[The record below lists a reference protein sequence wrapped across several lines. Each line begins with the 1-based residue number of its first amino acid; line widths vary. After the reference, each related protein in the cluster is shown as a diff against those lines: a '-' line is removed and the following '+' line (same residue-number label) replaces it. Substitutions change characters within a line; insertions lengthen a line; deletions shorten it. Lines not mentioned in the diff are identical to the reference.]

1 MNLAKQCDTRSRLST
16 GRNKSEHSF
25 RPVGQADR
33 ATSSGIEPD
42 GTRAKR
48 MTFAEDFMLEHTHS
62 GLRIAVI
69 GMAGNSGAASREQHN
84 KLTQCYGFPS

>member
-1 MNLAKQCDTRSRLST
+1 MNLAKKCDTRSRLST

-25 RPVGQADR
+25 RPMGRTER

-42 GTRAKR
+42 GTRANR

-62 GLRIAVI
+62 GLRVAMI
-69 GMAGNSGAASREQHN
+69 GMAGNSGTASREQQ

>member
-1 MNLAKQCDTRSRLST
+1 MSLAKKCDTRSRLSS

-25 RPVGQADR
+25 RPMGQTDR

-42 GTRAKR
+42 GTRADR
-48 MTFAEDFMLEHTHS
+48 LTFAEDFMLEHTHS
-62 GLRIAVI
+62 GLRITVI
-69 GMAGNSGAASREQHN
+69 GMAGNSGATSREQH